1 MKTKRFLS
9 SLLALM
15 MLLGM
20 MASIA
25 PFTAFAA
32 EEEEE
37 EVVAIDYTVVA
48 YKTPEEK
55 LATMSL
61 VYSKYNTDL
70 YYQADNGEVAI
81 VDKKTG
87 QILFTNPFD
96 VGDSDV
102 TTASTSVKEKALSQ
116 LLISYTNITSGTS
129 YELNSYA
136 DAAVGDQIVMKNVRG
151 GIRVEYTIGETSKR
165 KVVPRRLSE
174 ERFQTLILDEIDS
187 DFYRDKMEAF
197 YLSQNLYD
205 PNLTQ
210 RSKQEMLQKYP
221 IVEQYPIRVL
231 IADVNDVE
239 LNKIEGWIKEY
250 TNYTLQDMMDDHEA
264 TGYVLGASSP
274 PVFKMALEYYIDEDG
289 VRITLPARG
298 IQFDSSTYALNS
310 IDILPYFGAGRRD
323 EGGYGFIPDGSGA
336 IVEFADVATKNVT
349 IAAQLYGND
358 YSFHSESYGTTY
370 GGNMEIWRFPVFG
383 VARKTTYLYPK
394 TVEEKVAKLD
404 EEGNEVKDENGKT
417 VYETIK
423 KTVNEE
429 KQVSHGYVGIITEG
443 DSLSRLTY
451 TGGGSVHPYQSVFMK
466 VFPRQQDSYP
476 LNGLTVSGGA
486 AVYTVN
492 CDRKY
497 VGNYTIKV
505 KGLYG
510 EDASY
515 VGMAKAYREYLIN
528 KGVLEAVTDKGDIAL
543 YLETLGD
550 IDAQDRILGVPVE
563 VKKPLSTFENAQT
576 MLQEL
581 KDAGIS
587 NMNLKYTGWF
597 NGGLNNTPPTKL
609 KVDKVLGGDDGLAA
623 LQQYA
628 AANNIALY
636 PDMDF
641 LFVKNTESFDNF
653 NSKKQAVKTIE
664 GRVARQKTYEART
677 QAYGNRGDIVIS
689 TNVISDMWNAIGEKY
704 NSFNLG
710 GISLSSIGLYLS
722 SDQNEDA
729 PLNREDS
736 KDLTVEFLKNVSE
749 SGNKIV
755 VSGGNAYTLEYA
767 DVILDLPLESSNRN
781 YESEQV
787 PFIGIVLHGY
797 KEYAGTAINLAGD
810 YKTNL
815 LRILESGALPY
826 FVIAYD
832 NTPELKDSKFSYYY
846 SIRYEIWKEDII
858 ATYNELNSVLSKVK
872 NATIE
877 NHEFIDYRIVETTYS
892 NGVKFVLNFN
902 NYEVKVGGKTIPA
915 LGYIVK

>member
-9 SLLALM
+9 SLLVLVM
-15 MLLGM
+15 VLGM

-37 EVVAIDYTVVA
+37 VEAIDYTVVP

-96 VGDSDV
+96 VGDSEV
-102 TTASTSVKEKALSQ
+102 TTASVSIKEKALSQ

-136 DAAVGDQIVMKNVRG
+136 DAAVSDQIVMKNVRG
-151 GIRVEYTIGETSKR
+151 GIRVEYTIGETEKR
-165 KVVPRRLSE
+165 KVVPRRISE
-174 ERFQTLILDEIDS
+174 ERFQTLIMDEID
-187 DFYRDKMEAF
+187 DTFIRDRMNAF
-197 YLSQNLYD
+197 YLPQNLFD

-210 RSKQEMLQKYP
+210 RSKQEMIQKYP
-221 IVEQYPIRVL
+221 IVEQYPIRVI
-231 IADVNDVE
+231 IADVNDNE
-239 LNKIEGWIKEY
+239 INRIEGWLKQF
-250 TNYTLQDMMDDHEA
+250 TNYTLQDMLDDHEA

-310 IDILPYFGAGRRD
+310 IDILPYFGAGRRN
-323 EGGYGFIPDGSGA
+323 ETGYGFIPDGSGA
-336 IVEFADVATKNVT
+336 IVEFSDIADKNVT

-383 VARKTTYLYPK
+383 IARKSNYTYK
-394 TVEEKVAKLD
+394 TEVQERVPATD
-404 EEGNEVKDENGKT
+404 EEGNEMKDGKGNTIYKT
-417 VYETIK
+417 VTK
-423 KTVNEE
+423 VTTEE
-429 KQVSHGYVGIITEG
+429 KEISHGYVAIITEG

-451 TGGGSVHPYQSVFMK
+451 TGGGTVHPYQSVFMR

-505 KGLYG
+505 NGLYG
-510 EDASY
+510 DDASY
-515 VGMAKAYREYLIN
+515 VGMAKKYREYLVN
-528 KGVLEAVTDKGDIAL
+528 NGTLEAITDKGDIAL

-550 IDAQDRILGVPVE
+550 IDAQDRFLGVPVE

-576 MLQEL
+576 ILQEL
-581 KDAGIS
+581 KDAGIN

-597 NGGLNNTPPTKL
+597 NGGLYNTPPTKI
-609 KVDKVLGGDDGLAA
+609 KVDKVLGGDDGLTA
-623 LQQYA
+623 LTQYA
-628 AANNIALY
+628 ASNNIGLY

-641 LFVKNTESFDNF
+641 LFVKSTDSFDKF
-653 NSKKQAVKTIE
+653 NSRKQAVKTIE

-677 QAYGNRGDIVIS
+677 QAYGNRGDVVIS
-689 TNVISDMWNAIGEKY
+689 TNVITDMWNDISEKY
-704 NSFNLG
+704 SSFNIG
-710 GISLSSIGLYLS
+710 GISLSSMGKYLS

-736 KDLTVEFLKNVSE
+736 KELTVEFLKNVSE
-749 SGNKIV
+749 AGNKIV
-755 VSGGNAYTLEYA
+755 VSGGNAYTLDYA

-815 LRILESGALPY
+815 LRILESGAVPY
-826 FVIAYD
+826 FVVAYD
-832 NTPELKDSKFSYYY
+832 NTPELKDSDFSYYY
-846 SIRYEIWKEDII
+846 SIRYEIWKEDIV
-858 ATYNELNSVLSKVK
+858 ATYNELNSVLGKVK

-902 NYEVKVGGKTIPA
+902 NYEVKVGNKTIPA